1 MTFVMDAIRAFLS
14 LIDKVVFWLLERLI
28 NVFDVMASVK
38 LFSDPVIE
46 KFATR
51 IFAFVAIIMI
61 FKLSFSII
69 QYIINPD
76 NFGDKERGFGKIIQ
90 NILIT
95 LVSLVFVQ
103 DVFKIAYDFQGRIL
117 SENVIPNIILGVQ
130 NVDEDEQKQVK
141 NNLPFLILS
150 PFFTPNT
157 EISGISFENED
168 YKCGAYYMYKS
179 TASTSFNTSSM
190 SYAKNDYNTN
200 FTSCMV
206 TKAEG
211 EFNAS
216 KYELAMKNNDYWA
229 LLDNATMKS
238 ADNHDV
244 YLFNYKMLVSTLAG
258 AFMVIMYINFCID
271 LAIRVAKLGF
281 LQLIA
286 PIPIISMVDPKS
298 SKSGMMSKWVKQCLS
313 TYAGLFIRIAAV
325 NFVIY
330 IIYIIMDPSFFSNLN
345 AQAGTLGGEGEK
357 IFVQLLIIFGAFMF
371 AKELPKMISDLTGI
385 DLKGDFNLNPF
396 KRAPKELTALGG
408 RLGSAAGSA
417 AIGGLLGAYAGA
429 RSMHDISQAN
439 HLSRGKVFAKGAGGM
454 VRGLLRGAGSG
465 LGTGL
470 KNGKPL
476 QSLKNGKEAGQKV
489 GQRNYKLDGTTFAG
503 RAKARKDVLTG
514 HQTDFDV
521 IEKDIADEKEYASFF
536 DQIKSQADFFS
547 GYKDASGNDVDLLGE
562 VDYMK
567 DIGLGAPTSMSA
579 LQAAATAADTN
590 LNSAQATYNTANR
603 NYENLRTSRRATQA
617 QITAALAALT
627 AAESGL
633 KTAEAAKVTAD
644 KNLDVGRAASKGVK
658 GLKEYYQALQ
668 QSGNASTQ
676 ELSEAKDMYES
687 AQRHVVT
694 NAHTYYAANPEQNGV
709 ARQLQTLKN
718 YAAAKATEIGRVDAN
733 GNDILTTKAMA
744 TYDELKISNINANNA
759 VTNTPMSRE
768 YKASKAE
775 KDIATGGK

>member
-1 MTFVMDAIRAFLS
+1 MTFVIDAIRAFLS

-76 NFGDKERGFGKIIQ
+76 TFGDKERGFGKIIQ

-103 DVFKIAYDFQGRIL
+103 DAFKIAYDFQGRVL

-130 NVDEDEQKQVK
+130 NVDEEEQKQVK

-211 EFNAS
+211 EFNAN

-238 ADNHDV
+238 TNPDI

-298 SKSGMMSKWVKQCLS
+298 SKSGMMSKWLKQCLS

-345 AQAGTLGGEGEK
+345 AQAGALSGEGEK

-396 KRAPKELTALGG
+396 KRAPKELTSLGG
-408 RLGSAAGSA
+408 KLGAAAGSA
-417 AIGGLLGAYAGA
+417 AVGGLLGAYAGA
-429 RSMHDISQAN
+429 RSMYDISQAN
-439 HLSRGKVFAKGAGGM
+439 HLSGRASFAKGAGGM

-503 RAKARKDVLTG
+503 RTKARRDVLTG
-514 HQTDFDV
+514 HQTDFDAM
-521 IEKDIADEKEYASFF
+521 EKDIADEKEYASFF

-547 GYKDASGNDVDLLGE
+547 GYKDASGADVDLLGE
-562 VDYMK
+562 ADYMN

-579 LQAAATAADTN
+579 LQAAASTANGNVTAAET
-590 LNSAQATYNTANR
+590 AYNTALR
-603 NYENLRTSRRATQA
+603 NYENLRTSRRATQSQIAAAIGALNTADQNLKSA
-617 QITAALAALT
+617 Q
-627 AAESGL
+627 
-633 KTAEAAKVTAD
+633 AAKNTAD
-644 KNLDVGRAASKGVK
+644 KNLEVGRAASKGVK

-668 QSGNASTQ
+668 QSGNASTA
-676 ELSEAKDMYES
+676 ELDAAKNMYES

-718 YAAAKATEIGRVDAN
+718 YAAAKATEIGRVDAD
-733 GNDILTTKAMA
+733 GNDILTRNAMA
-744 TYDELKISNINANNA
+744 SYDELKISNINANNA
-759 VTNTPMSRE
+759 VTNTPMSKE